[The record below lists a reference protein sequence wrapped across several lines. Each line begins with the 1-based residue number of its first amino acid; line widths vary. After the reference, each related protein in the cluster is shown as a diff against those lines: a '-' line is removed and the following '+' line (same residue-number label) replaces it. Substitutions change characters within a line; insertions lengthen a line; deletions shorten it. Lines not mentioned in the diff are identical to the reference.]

1 LTGASQSNAHI
12 ESSNRLEIPRG
23 FSPELFNIEIK
34 KNVVEDRSVGVSPIK
49 FKSLSK
55 PYRPDRF
62 KIKAMKAPK
71 NYDPFAEIVKR

>member
-1 LTGASQSNAHI
+1 LIGKSQSNAHI

-34 KNVVEDRSVGVSPIK
+34 KNVVQDRSAGVSPIK
-49 FKSLSK
+49 FKSLLK
-55 PYRPDRF
+55 PEKPERF

-71 NYDPFAEIVKR
+71 NYDPFTEIIKR